1 LNDIITNEP
10 SEIYTD
16 VTSPVD
22 DEDDEFEICLTEKGD
37 DESVKVGRESV
48 KSAKEE
54 LKPIHKG

>member
-22 DEDDEFEICLTEKGD
+22 EEDEFEICLTEKGD
-37 DESVKVGRESV
+37 DESVKVGKESLKSHGRE
-48 KSAKEE
+48 ER
-54 LKPIHKG
+54 L